1 MNNINKKIHINLS
14 VNESRRRFIKHS
26 SLLMAT
32 SPLAGL
38 SPAVASAAGQIVN
51 VSAGKSSLAK
61 NSLGFNGERQDSATG
76 LYHLGK
82 GYRVYNPALMRFHA
96 SDSMSPFGKGGINS
110 YAYCLGDPINLK
122 DPSGHFALMS
132 LLIGAIVGAVVGAS
146 ISAAAEGIRAAAT
159 DTKFDWKQVGIGAA
173 LGFIS
178 GGFGAAAVGAK
189 TGAQVGLAV
198 ADAVV
203 SGAADFGLNVAT
215 GIDTKQAGINAGIG
229 AVIGLATFGLGKG
242 ISKGFT
248 STKTR
253 FPTGMNSTITSANK
267 GKPVGRN
274 FLLYQGDPN
283 QSSSRLVLTSHGM
296 ASPTAGFTADTK
308 LNYYAPHG
316 KALVDPGLSTATG
329 GTLLPTEI
337 IGQGHKSKTY
347 LLSNFPEDTA
357 QQMQYTAKRSQIDVM
372 AIRPGRV
379 TTNKQLLKSLQKA
392 GLRYSEID
400 MIHCRCHTPFGGGF
414 DALYK

>member
-1 MNNINKKIHINLS
+1 MNSSINA
-14 VNESRRRFIKHS
+14 SRRHFMKQS
-26 SLLMAT
+26 SLLIAA

-38 SPAVASAAGQIVN
+38 SPVIASAAGQIVN
-51 VSAGKSSLAK
+51 VKVSASESSLAK

-96 SDSMSPFGKGGINS
+96 SDSMSPFGKGGVNA

-215 GIDTKQAGINAGIG
+215 GTDTKQAGINAGIG

-242 ISKGFT
+242 INKAGQSLSAVNRRIANVKNIGLSGRGATKAAKKWAPEGFGIAKDPRIDMHLNNGTFNGKPLYIHYTSKEGYEAISGSHYFRAT
-248 STKTR
+248 PDYSRRGVKASNSVYLAQAKDAMSNEQAHLNLFLGEEKYSNSATHSFVFSFRDQQFLEPRAITL
-253 FPTGMNSTITSANK
+253 GSTISEVTYPGNIPFKKIDLIYSGVN
-267 GKPVGRN
+267 P
-274 FLLYQGDPN
+274 
-283 QSSSRLVLTSHGM
+283 
-296 ASPTAGFTADTK
+296 FT
-308 LNYYAPHG
+308 
-316 KALVDPGLSTATG
+316 
-329 GTLLPTEI
+329 
-337 IGQGHKSKTY
+337 
-347 LLSNFPEDTA
+347 
-357 QQMQYTAKRSQIDVM
+357 
-372 AIRPGRV
+372 
-379 TTNKQLLKSLQKA
+379 
-392 GLRYSEID
+392 
-400 MIHCRCHTPFGGGF
+400 
-414 DALYK
+414 